1 MFGLRTPALTLGA
14 AIMLAGCGGEGTP
27 DDEARDLSLAP
38 AESIAALDD
47 RPQPGPQPQQS
58 TPRQTAPAQQRP
70 PSQTAP
76 TQPRA
81 ATPTAQRTVPAGA
94 IMELTARDTISSKTN
109 KAGDAVWATSS
120 ADVVDERGRVLIPAG
135 ATFQGVI
142 DVIKEAENPG
152 DRGTLVLAFNR
163 VSYGGKTYSLEGRSD
178 SLATQTQGRGVAAG
192 DVAKVGAGAAA
203 GAVVGGIISKKTGG
217 AVVGGIVGAAAG
229 TGIAAATKDS
239 DIVLPAGGRIR
250 IVLARQMV
258 LEPVS

>member
-1 MFGLRTPALTLGA
+1 MFAVRTSALALGA
-14 AIMLAGCGGEGTP
+14 AIILAGCGGEGTP

-58 TPRQTAPAQQRP
+58 APRQTAPAQQRP
-70 PSQTAP
+70 PSQPAP

-81 ATPTAQRTVPAGA
+81 ATPTASRAIPAGTV
-94 IMELTARDTISSKTN
+94 MELVARDTISSKTH

-120 ADVVDERGRVLIPAG
+120 ADVVDDRGRVLIPAG

-152 DRGTLVLAFNR
+152 DQGTLVLAFNR
-163 VSYGGKTYSLEGRSD
+163 VSYGGKAYSLEGRSD
-178 SLATQTQGRGVAAG
+178 SLGTETQGRGVAAG

-203 GAVVGGIISKKTGG
+203 GAIVGGIISKKTGG

-229 TGIAAATKDS
+229 TGIAAATKDR

-250 IVLARQMV
+250 IVLARQMA

>member
-1 MFGLRTPALTLGA
+1 
-14 AIMLAGCGGEGTP
+14 
-27 DDEARDLSLAP
+27 
-38 AESIAALDD
+38 
-47 RPQPGPQPQQS
+47 
-58 TPRQTAPAQQRP
+58 
-70 PSQTAP
+70 
-76 TQPRA
+76 
-81 ATPTAQRTVPAGA
+81 
-94 IMELTARDTISSKTN
+94 MELTARDTISSKTN

-135 ATFQGVI
+135 AMFQGVI

-152 DRGTLVLAFNR
+152 DQGTLVLAFNR
-163 VSYGGKTYSLEGRSD
+163 VTYGGKTYSLEGRSD
-178 SLATQTQGRGVAAG
+178 SLGTHTQGRGVSGG